1 VDAAHGEAEERAVVT
16 YPAPHGVDAV
26 TLRDG
31 DCVTFG
37 RGADCDV
44 RFGYAP
50 LADRGVPRRAGS
62 LIAANRRIFVES
74 AAEPGHRALTL
85 REPEGSV
92 FQLGVG
98 EGHAPRSSR
107 FEVLVPGETTVWKLA
122 VTVRAPGASAAV
134 AEHADLP
141 THRHQLEL
149 TDTQRRV
156 LDAYAEPIRH
166 GRMEPATHREV
177 GAALHYHPNTV
188 REVVYEVWAAMFAA
202 QIPMP
207 DVSDKRVA
215 VVEAAR
221 THGLLTVVP

>member
-1 VDAAHGEAEERAVVT
+1 VDAANAGPDERAVVT
-16 YPAPHGVDAV
+16 YPAPHGVEAV

-31 DCVTFG
+31 DCVSFG
-37 RGADCDV
+37 RGGECDV

-62 LIAANRRIFVES
+62 LVAANQRVFVES
-74 AAEPGHRALTL
+74 EAEPGHRALTL
-85 REPEGSV
+85 REPDGSV

-98 EGHAPRSSR
+98 EGHAPRGPR
-107 FEVLVPGETTVWKLA
+107 FEVLVPGESTVWKLS
-122 VTVRAPGASAAV
+122 VTVRDARVRPTAADRG
-134 AEHADLP
+134 DLP
-141 THRHQLEL
+141 TYRHELVL
-149 TDTQRRV
+149 TDLQRRV

-177 GAALHYHPNTV
+177 ATVLHYHPNTV
-188 REVVYEVWAAMFAA
+188 REVVYDIWAAMFAA
-202 QIPMP
+202 QLPMP

-221 THGLLTVVP
+221 THGLLVVGR